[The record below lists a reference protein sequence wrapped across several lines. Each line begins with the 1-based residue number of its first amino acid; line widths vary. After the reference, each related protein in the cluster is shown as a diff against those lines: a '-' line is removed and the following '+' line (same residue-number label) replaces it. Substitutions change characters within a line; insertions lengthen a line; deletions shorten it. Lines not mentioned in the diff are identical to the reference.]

1 MLKLATMRRKQ
12 KKAYLA
18 WLDYVTTKD
27 ELTREEALNI
37 IRGQLMMPAEE
48 IDCGLIDK
56 CLDHLQPDR
65 ATRTY
70 PTKEP
75 TWQRIMQTYQ
85 EKEANRRRK
94 ETRRKRRIARPGV
107 AVALFLLLVL
117 AAGST
122 MAYALGMD
130 VWSHIVSWT
139 EDILS
144 IETRIL
150 DEPEPRTTLDSAIA
164 PTARRIGFG
173 RGDGFDRELER
184 LGMYP
189 RLPSWMPG
197 DFEFESVLTSEWVPG
212 YFSIFAVY
220 RGENGKWFGIEVR
233 KLSGDFYQGL
243 EVEKVDENP
252 MIYNYR
258 NIEFTITKNYERHI
272 LTWNDPP
279 YQLIINGDLSQDT
292 LINMINS
299 IDEENN

>member
-1 MLKLATMRRKQ
+1 MRRKQ

-122 MAYALGMD
+122 IAYALGMD

-164 PTARRIGFG
+164 PTDKLKGVGYGDDFG
-173 RGDGFDRELER
+173 RELER
-184 LGMYP
+184 LGMNP
-189 RLPSWMPG
+189 RLPSWMPEG
-197 DFEFESVLTSEWVPG
+197 LEFDYFTSEIRESGTVFLKAFYRDEMG
-212 YFSIFAVY
+212 RSFSIGVEKIDAV
-220 RGENGKWFGIEVR
+220 GKR
-233 KLSGDFYQGL
+233 SD
-243 EVEKVDENP
+243 EVEK
-252 MIYNYR
+252 
-258 NIEFTITKNYERHI
+258 NIRTPDTFRLNNVEFVIAKNNERLIMRWQDKPYVLTIRGNLTREELTKMAKSMFTE
-272 LTWNDPP
+272 D
-279 YQLIINGDLSQDT
+279 
-292 LINMINS
+292 
-299 IDEENN
+299 